1 MKPDFEDI
9 NRYEDVYDI
18 KKIKEEVGIP
28 LYPKPNSS
36 APAANPEA
44 NAVKKEIEKLQSKNE
59 DANLV

>member
-1 MKPDFEDI
+1 VKPDFEDI
-9 NRYEDVYDI
+9 NSYEDVYDM

-28 LYPKPNSS
+28 LYPIPKSS

-59 DANLV
+59 DTN